1 MKAMI
6 SVATNI
12 FADVVYFMIF
22 SGQKGPGAGPG
33 KRDNGAVLSHP
44 IASS

>member
-1 MKAMI
+1 MSRVVIGVAWVLSPVWESNLKAR
-6 SVATNI
+6 
-12 FADVVYFMIF
+12 
-22 SGQKGPGAGPG
+22 QKEPGAGPG